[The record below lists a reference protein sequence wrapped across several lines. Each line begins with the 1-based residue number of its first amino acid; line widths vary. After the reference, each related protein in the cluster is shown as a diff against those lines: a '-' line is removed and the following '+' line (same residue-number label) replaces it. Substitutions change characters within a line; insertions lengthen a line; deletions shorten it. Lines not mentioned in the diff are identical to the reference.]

1 MAKLPYIDLNP
12 NKIFSALKM
21 YSRAGNFPLDPT
33 SVFNTKEDAEAY
45 ISEAGSY
52 AYAGQL
58 LAVANGT
65 MSTSSPTDDG
75 VDFTIYVIR
84 KDMTLQEVGR
94 DLVFDSTT
102 AAEAYVTLNSAYVKP
117 GTAISVLTEDA
128 QDYDLY
134 LVKPDKTLSKVSFD
148 ASTDI
153 PEMSWD
159 NITDKPTSSVT
170 DIDASVTLYKK
181 FTEASEAGTISYNG
195 KVLAYVEDL
204 TWDKI
209 QNKPDFAALYAAKKH
224 THDAADITA
233 IDFSSTS
240 VTGVLP
246 LSAIPAG
253 AKEEVFTAA
262 TLDELA
268 TPTWLE
274 GKTVNK
280 NDWIH
285 VASVQNSGTSTTS
298 AKMYYVTDETKLG
311 TEQYADGIEEI
322 PLGTAAAVAWANV
335 TGKPDFDATYVKTA
349 NVVSSASSG
358 NAGKILSIGSDG
370 KLAAS
375 ITGDAATLNGKAD
388 TAFAAATHTHASADI
403 TSLEWSKLTSV
414 PTTVDQMGLTDALT
428 DADTVAASGGAAS
441 ANKIL
446 LLNAEGKL
454 AASITGDAATLG
466 SHPASYFA
474 TADHTHDASAITSLP
489 WNKIT
494 STPTTLTG
502 YGITDAV
509 NVADVIESSAGT
521 SSAGKILKLNVD
533 GKLAA
538 SITGDAATL
547 GSHPASYFA
556 TADHNHALADLTGTL
571 SWTKLD
577 SVPTTVADMGLTDA
591 LTDADASSTA
601 VANKLL
607 YLNGD
612 AKLPASITGDAATVG
627 GHAASAFA
635 QATHTHAISDV
646 TNLQTTIDGIIGSAE
661 TGSSITHINLGNTTL
676 VGKISLDNMPSG
688 ALERMKVVASQEE
701 MLALTTA
708 DVQNGDLVKIAA
720 SDPSDQKV
728 YYVKDDTQLSSLE
741 NGYEIFP
748 MGTAASVPWSGVTG
762 KPDFAALYAA
772 IDHSHTAAEVG
783 AIATTDAVK
792 TAQANKLLYLDENA
806 KLPASITGDAMT
818 LNGHADTY
826 FAQASHTHAHTDI
839 TDFDTEVNAL
849 ISTAMAGVGHVVVG
863 TDAPAEASDIGAKN
877 MYIQLI

>member
-117 GTAISVLTEDA
+117 GTAISVLTDDS

-209 QNKPDFAALYAAKKH
+209 QNKPDFAALYAAKEH
-224 THDAADITA
+224 THDASDITA
-233 IDFSSTS
+233 IDFGSTS

-268 TPTWLE
+268 TPTWLD

-285 VASVQNSGTSTTS
+285 VASVQDSGTSTTS

-349 NVVSSASSG
+349 NVVSSASSA

-388 TAFAAATHTHASADI
+388 SAFAAASHTHASGDI

-454 AASITGDAATLG
+454 AASITGDAATL
-466 SHPASYFA
+466 
-474 TADHTHDASAITSLP
+474 
-489 WNKIT
+489 
-494 STPTTLTG
+494 
-502 YGITDAV
+502 
-509 NVADVIESSAGT
+509 E
-521 SSAGKILKLNVD
+521 
-533 GKLAA
+533 
-538 SITGDAATL
+538 
-547 GSHPASYFA
+547 SHPASYFA

-591 LTDADASSTA
+591 LTDDDASSTA

-607 YLNGD
+607 YLNDDG
-612 AKLPASITGDAATVG
+612 KLPASITGDAATVG

-688 ALERMKVVASQEE
+688 ALERMKAVASQEE

-708 DVQNGDLVKIAA
+708 DVQNGDLVKIA
-720 SDPSDQKV
+720 DPEPSKQKV
-728 YYVKDDTQLSSLE
+728 YYVKDDTQFSSLE

-783 AIATTDAVK
+783 AIATTDAV
-792 TAQANKLLYLDENA
+792 TAAQANKLLYLDENA

-839 TDFDTEVNAL
+839 TDFDAEVNAL
-849 ISTAMAGVGHVVVG
+849 ISTAMEGVGHVVVG